1 RQAVAQIFG
10 RQIGAA
16 GEKAATRR
24 IRSGQ
29 LEAEAHAIAEDH
41 GNFTFADGLKER
53 LVARE
58 RGNLNAAEELPKHF
72 LVRASCQN
80 ADPLAAEGA
89 VKRLAKRCV
98 ATRDKTGRKL
108 EIGPREAVIA
118 AALRG

>member
-29 LEAEAHAIAEDH
+29 LEAEAHAIAED
-41 GNFTFADGLKER
+41 GGDFTFSDGFKER

-58 RGNLNAAEELPKHF
+58 GGDVNAAEELPKHF

-80 ADPLAAEGA
+80 ADALAAEGA

-98 ATRDKTGRKL
+98 AARDEAGRKL
-108 EIGPREAVIA
+108 EIGTREAVIA
-118 AALRG
+118 AGFCG